1 MSFLTLYIH
10 YKKIKNNMIN
20 SDVLILTRRINRIYD
35 QVYSLNESLSN
46 EEKRYLILGF
56 EDGINEEFIGR
67 ALGKARNFLKG
78 SAEKA
83 KKTYNYMSAKGEEY
97 YNRGKKLA
105 GDAWESMKE
114 FGNKIIKSVES
125 GFNKAVSVVV
135 SSYNSFVSGIRS
147 TYEGVVNSISEAYE
161 KMKEKSEA
169 FKEYLKGVYND
180 IIAKTSK
187 LISDTKNKIS
197 EAGENM
203 DKWVEENKES
213 LSKKAQEVK
222 NSGIE
227 SMTKLADI
235 ISDILNK
242 SKKAAED
249 IAGISFFICVVPILL
264 IIEGVKKIPGIY
276 DYVVKMVNEYVN
288 KEIAVYNK
296 LASEFD
302 SRNDKNQG
310 DEEVKNKYKELLSKW
325 KEEQKKS
332 GKNTNPGEGTRK
344 KLKRQAMEL
353 VGEGY
358 VIKTF
363 ERFNFINE

>member
-1 MSFLTLYIH
+1 MR
-10 YKKIKNNMIN
+10 N

-46 EEKRYLILGF
+46 EERRYLILGF

-78 SAEKA
+78 SAKKA
-83 KKTYNYMSAKGEEY
+83 KQAYNYMSKKGEEY

-105 GDAWESMKE
+105 GDAWKSMKE
-114 FGNKIIKSVES
+114 FGDKIIKSVES
-125 GFNKAVSVVV
+125 GFNKAVESVV

-147 TYEGVVNSISEAYE
+147 TYEGVVNSISEAYK

-203 DKWVEENKES
+203 DKWMKENKES
-213 LSKKAQEVK
+213 LSKKAREVK

-227 SMTKLADI
+227 SMVKLSNI
-235 ISDILNK
+235 ISDILDR
-242 SKKAAED
+242 SKKTAKD
-249 IAGISFFICVVPILL
+249 ILGISVFICVAPIVL
-264 IIEGVKKIPGIY
+264 IVEGVKRIPGIY

-288 KEIAVYNK
+288 KQIEEYKQVT
-296 LASEFD
+296 SEYD
-302 SRNDKNQG
+302 A
-310 DEEVKNKYKELLSKW
+310 
-325 KEEQKKS
+325 KS
-332 GKNTNPGEGTRK
+332 ESLT
-344 KLKRQAMEL
+344 
-353 VGEGY
+353 Y
-358 VIKTF
+358 IKTF
-363 ERFNFINE
+363 ENFRY